1 MGNDEC
7 TGTDSKGERC
17 IHVLGPYA
25 LHTPG
30 VDKRDFSHHVSLE
43 ATVIDLTINSA

>member
-17 IHVLGPYA
+17 IHVLGPYV
-25 LHTPG
+25 LNTTG
-30 VDKRDFSHHVSLE
+30 VDKRDLSHYVGLE